1 LLESSWVFQQSFED
15 QTGKLLEHV
24 SFILY
29 TYWSKFGTGENS
41 GWVELFWDSTLCN
54 PLTFGLLQS
63 L

>member
-1 LLESSWVFQQSFED
+1 
-15 QTGKLLEHV
+15 
-24 SFILY
+24 LY
-29 TYWSKFGTGENS
+29 TYWSKFGTSENS